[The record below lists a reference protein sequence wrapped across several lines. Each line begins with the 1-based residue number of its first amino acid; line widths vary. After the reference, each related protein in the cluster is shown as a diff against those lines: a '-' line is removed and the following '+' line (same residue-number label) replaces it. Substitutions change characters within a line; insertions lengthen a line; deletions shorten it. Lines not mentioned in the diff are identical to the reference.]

1 MITIITRIGLVFG
14 LLLLIGLVLWQGA
27 LQIISI
33 LADSGWAMLWIPL
46 VWFPCLFPAA
56 QAWRLLF
63 ERSEAPRFLH
73 AFMAIWLARS
83 VNNSLPVANIGGE
96 IVKARLINIWG
107 CKGTTATSSV
117 IVDKTVQIVSIIVW
131 GLVGVALLLILSIEN
146 QIALIALAGMTVLT
160 LCTVGLFH
168 FQRAGMFSILVKL
181 GGKLVKTDGWEG
193 IRVSAKEVDNEV
205 QLMYQ
210 RRKRLRLAVV
220 LRTLALIMQSG
231 EVWLACYLLGH
242 PIGIPES
249 VMLKSLTSTLS
260 DVAFVVPNAYGI
272 QEGAFI
278 LLGGLVGLTPDVSL
292 AVSLVLRLRDLIL
305 DPPGL
310 IALHHIESKR
320 FLSKPRQSFSQN

>member
-1 MITIITRIGLVFG
+1 M
-14 LLLLIGLVLWQGA
+14 
-27 LQIISI
+27 
-33 LADSGWAMLWIPL
+33 
-46 VWFPCLFPAA
+46 
-56 QAWRLLF
+56 
-63 ERSEAPRFLH
+63 
-73 AFMAIWLARS
+73 
-83 VNNSLPVANIGGE
+83 
-96 IVKARLINIWG
+96 
-107 CKGTTATSSV
+107 
-117 IVDKTVQIVSIIVW
+117 
-131 GLVGVALLLILSIEN
+131 
-146 QIALIALAGMTVLT
+146 LT